1 MFAFHNFVSFLL
13 LLSLPVPIASRVET
27 AFLQNSPQLLRG
39 LLTSEAAIPVS
50 LPEPLSLADQLSP
63 DQAFLVF
70 QQIFSVYKTTE
81 FTAEPRLSSP
91 PTPGRPGGVLKARWS
106 FRNERTGNQYP
117 FRIYFFVVPE
127 SPVLP
132 SAGKAGGRAIAL
144 RIVEV
149 RAERL

>member
-1 MFAFHNFVSFLL
+1 MVTFHLLSLSL

-27 AFLQNSPQLLRG
+27 AFLQNSPQVLRELMTAEG
-39 LLTSEAAIPVS
+39 TIPVS

-70 QQIFSVYKTTE
+70 RRIFAVYRTTE
-81 FTAEPRLSSP
+81 FTAEPRLSAL
-91 PTPGRPGGVLKARWS
+91 PGLPGGVLKARWS

-117 FRIYFFVVPE
+117 FRIYFFVVPG
-127 SPVLP
+127 SPP
-132 SAGKAGGRAIAL
+132 RPGGPRGSGIAL
-144 RIVEV
+144 RIVEI